1 MQPAVKA
8 PADDALDFAPGLLS
22 IQESPPAKLP
32 RTVLYCVAA
41 LFGILLAWAAFG
53 RLDIVASA
61 DGRLVPQTY
70 VKIVQ
75 PAEAG
80 IVQQILVREGQ
91 SVDAEQIL
99 MRLDAKLTEADARTI
114 RNEHELKRMQ
124 LRRIDAELAGLPM
137 STDAADSP
145 EIYAQV
151 AGQYAAHRQAYQ
163 DALSQEQATLTKIRH
178 DLRAAEELASKLRE
192 TLPTYRKSAAAFQQL
207 GKDGFYSQLAVE
219 EKQRDRIE
227 KEQDWRA
234 QEATVASLQST
245 IAASEKRL
253 ALITSNY
260 RSELQNE
267 RIETESQFRKLRDEL
282 EKIEHKSGLLSLRAP
297 QRGVIKDLAT
307 HTVGTVVSP
316 GTVLMSLVPH
326 DEPLQAEV
334 YVKNEDVGFVHQ
346 DQRVKL
352 KLSAYPFQKYGML
365 DGTVV
370 HVGPDAADQASSSAK
385 TGADIPG
392 VVTGLRY
399 KALVRLDVQH
409 LETDGNRLR
418 LSPGMQVV
426 AEIHQ
431 GQRTVM
437 EYLLSPV
444 QKAWQEAGRE
454 R

>member
-1 MQPAVKA
+1 MPPAVKT

-41 LFGILLAWAAFG
+41 LFGILLTWAAFG

-114 RNEHELKRMQ
+114 RNEHELKRVQ

-137 STDAADSP
+137 NTDAADSP

-151 AGQYAAHRQAYQ
+151 ASQYAAHRQAYQ
-163 DALSQEQATLTKIRH
+163 DALSQEQATLAKTRH

-227 KEQDWRA
+227 REQDWRA

-245 IAASEKRL
+245 IAASEKNWLRSL
-253 ALITSNY
+253 QTIAANY
-260 RSELQNE
+260 RTSASKPN
-267 RIETESQFRKLRDEL
+267 RNSANCGTNSKR
-282 EKIEHKSGLLSLRAP
+282 SSTRADCCP
-297 QRGVIKDLAT
+297 YG
-307 HTVGTVVSP
+307 HPSVV
-316 GTVLMSLVPH
+316 
-326 DEPLQAEV
+326 
-334 YVKNEDVGFVHQ
+334 
-346 DQRVKL
+346 
-352 KLSAYPFQKYGML
+352 
-365 DGTVV
+365 
-370 HVGPDAADQASSSAK
+370 
-385 TGADIPG
+385 
-392 VVTGLRY
+392 
-399 KALVRLDVQH
+399 
-409 LETDGNRLR
+409 
-418 LSPGMQVV
+418 
-426 AEIHQ
+426 
-431 GQRTVM
+431 
-437 EYLLSPV
+437 
-444 QKAWQEAGRE
+444 
-454 R
+454 